1 LAAAAVRSSC
11 WSRAICRTQK
21 ASTTPR
27 PGPQIVIRTADRQPI
42 SRVRPDPGRL
52 TVTPPTTNLVDAPI
66 STPTSSLPIRHL
78 SSLKE
83 GLVSRA
89 PDGFL
94 SGSVAARRAGGFVL
108 GRVEA
113 RAVKGRPEAEREPER
128 QRRLAATLEGPV
140 IGHRHTGR
148 RPLGLRG
155 SALSIP
161 MWGVL
166 VPPAAVRRRCGLSP
180 GPVDAGGQAR
190 GPGCRSSLRR
200 GGAAWSVSA
209 AAWRAQSSGRPRRR

>member
-1 LAAAAVRSSC
+1 MLAVGNGVSSRC
-11 WSRAICRTQK
+11 
-21 ASTTPR
+21 PR
-27 PGPQIVIRTADRQPI
+27 PSDAACAKPGGDLVRIEADQTTDLVVRHSLLGDETADVAD
-42 SRVRPDPGRL
+42 S
-52 TVTPPTTNLVDAPI
+52 DAEA
-66 STPTSSLPIRHL
+66 LRNL